1 MAKVFS
7 TGIEKMYLW
16 EGQGLKE
23 VTSQMLQ
30 ELDLR
35 VFEGEFSCCS
45 LEHKNMSKCD
55 KEALRKASLG
65 DLLQQFGE
73 GTCHFGR
80 RVKRRRRTHL
90 GPEHFHGNLGAD
102 VPSADYLHQEVSETA
117 RRCTRSARLFG
128 PLVEMMAKRV
138 EARDKGTDSV
148 EILQVLHRPKHGG

>member
-1 MAKVFS
+1 
-7 TGIEKMYLW
+7 
-16 EGQGLKE
+16 
-23 VTSQMLQ
+23 MLQ

-55 KEALRKASLG
+55 KEALRKPLLGIYYNSLVRAHVT
-65 DLLQQFGE
+65 LE
-73 GTCHFGR
+73 TSEEEE
-80 RVKRRRRTHL
+80 RTHL
-90 GPEHFHGNLGAD
+90 GPEHFHGNLERMFPPQFIFTKKYPNGKTM
-102 VPSADYLHQEVSETA
+102 HEE
-117 RRCTRSARLFG
+117 RELFG